1 MYQAL
6 YRKYRPKQFSDVVG
20 QNIIVTTLENSIKKS
35 HINHAYLFAGP
46 RGTGKTTIA
55 KRLYDE
61 ALKNG
66 SVSLLKIDDYY
77 YNKDKIPLSNNGK
90 RNYDH
95 PDSYDSSLILEHLQN
110 LKKGI
115 AINKPLYDFVTQ
127 SRKTTTEKIYPSNV
141 IIVEGIMAFAI
152 DKLLNLYDIKIFVD
166 TPDDI
171 RFIRRL
177 QRDMTIRGRS
187 LDSVVCQYLESVRP
201 MHHAF
206 VEPSKKYAD
215 IIIPEGGYNDVAFDI
230 LMSKIEKLQK

>member
-1 MYQAL
+1 M
-6 YRKYRPKQFSDVVG
+6 KPT
-20 QNIIVTTLENSIKKS
+20 IIGI
-35 HINHAYLFAGP
+35 AG
-46 RGTGKTTIA
+46 GTASGKTTIA
-55 KRLYDE
+55 KRLYEE

-66 SVSLLKIDDYY
+66 SVSLIRIDDYY
-77 YNKDKIPLSNNGK
+77 YDKERIPLSENGK

-95 PDSYDSSLILEHLQN
+95 PDSYDSNLIYEHLLA
-110 LKKGI
+110 LKKGMS
-115 AINKPLYDFVTQ
+115 INKPLYDFISQ
-127 SRKTTTEKIYPSNV
+127 SRINKTETVQPSNV

-177 QRDMTIRGRS
+177 QRDMVNRGRS
-187 LDSVVCQYLESVRP
+187 IDSVISQYLESVRP

-206 VEPSKKYAD
+206 VEPSKKFAD